1 MAGVHEDFGEKI
13 GGAKKDLW
21 KDRGLYADDLEA
33 MNEREAEKF
42 VKKDNVWK
50 KPDYAAML
58 EEGIPLGV
66 VYFIKKAR
74 DGLNASPQYYRMDD
88 TPEKRTAR
96 QKEYIK
102 TVRELQTVL
111 SDVRTVEDA
120 VRAYDRFFVDN
131 GYLEK
136 VQGWGSGIHYRATK
150 KGQDNPVITNK
161 LSNTMLIRSDEY
173 FERNFT
179 QKAKKEQFCVS
190 KEQKIPKGYAI
201 HFNDGKHTYSKN
213 EDWKPGT
220 YYVTKGYSILRTN
233 FETKEAALKWVQEL
247 AKGRNKN
254 GKIRFVPP
262 QLAHVKRTGPD
273 YRNGVEIT
281 GQHYLD
287 TFGFRGGEF
296 GNWMNQ
302 NDRQTSLNMGFEA
315 LKDLASALKISDK
328 DIAYQGTLAIAF
340 GARGSGNAAAHYEPL
355 RTVINLTKMHGAGS
369 LAHEWWHG
377 LDDYLGTKMGA
388 KGMLS
393 EQPRLYAPFQKLIDT
408 MKYKPET
415 PEQAAKRT
423 EAQTERTRKNA
434 ASWLDSSVLASLKR
448 YGNEEQMETYAVLR
462 EAFLSGEPGSVGQIS
477 AFKKNVTG
485 RVIPKSE
492 RERLEIFERMLSGMQ
507 AQEAPQIG
515 RTETDF
521 YRNSVRMGKECEKD
535 GGYWD
540 SNVEMTARAF
550 ACYIKDKLPYTS
562 DYLAGHA
569 DCALTLVS
577 GKDGEMEVLKAF
589 PVGEER
595 RAINAVFDEIIQD
608 LKREQLLTHADVT
621 LPLSVSELRE
631 AADGQLSMFGVGR
644 PSVMDQLA
652 ANRPADIKSP
662 AQTVSRKNH
671 EPEIEQEVNS
681 ILEENKDYHAYR
693 YGDHLTPGSELKIE
707 HSVVCEN
714 VDISTLITMG
724 TDSLEAMRQ
733 GSIDGEQKA
742 YEIVVAAAKQWEQ
755 QAAATQTINRALE
768 YLRTPEIEHTGNQW
782 KDTDNWRA
790 DQKISNRV
798 YQMTCS
804 IWEDTKYDRETK
816 QSIPVAWYVTW
827 EVRIHSPKQG
837 YGEKIAGQNQKR
849 YTDKNAAIKYLDGR
863 KKAYSHLFTEIS
875 PPIPKEYER
884 HFMVHGTLLPGYT
897 VEGLE
902 QTKTEHAA
910 AEVSEGGIFTPQNQE
925 KPSVLG

>member
-66 VYFIKKAR
+66 VYVLKKAR
-74 DGLNASPQYYRMDD
+74 DGLNASPQYYRTDD

-96 QKEYIK
+96 PKEYIK
-102 TVRELQTVL
+102 TVRELQAVL
-111 SDVRTVEDA
+111 SDVRTAEDA

-161 LSNTMLIRSDEY
+161 LSNTMLIRSAEY

-377 LDDYLGTKMGA
+377 LDDYLGTKMGT

-462 EAFLSGEPGSVGQIS
+462 EAFLSGEPGSVEQIS

-652 ANRPADIKSP
+652 ANRPADKKSP

-671 EPEIEQEVNS
+671 EPEI
-681 ILEENKDYHAYR
+681 
-693 YGDHLTPGSELKIE
+693 
-707 HSVVCEN
+707 
-714 VDISTLITMG
+714 
-724 TDSLEAMRQ
+724 
-733 GSIDGEQKA
+733 
-742 YEIVVAAAKQWEQ
+742 
-755 QAAATQTINRALE
+755 
-768 YLRTPEIEHTGNQW
+768 
-782 KDTDNWRA
+782 
-790 DQKISNRV
+790 
-798 YQMTCS
+798 
-804 IWEDTKYDRETK
+804 
-816 QSIPVAWYVTW
+816 
-827 EVRIHSPKQG
+827 
-837 YGEKIAGQNQKR
+837 
-849 YTDKNAAIKYLDGR
+849 
-863 KKAYSHLFTEIS
+863 
-875 PPIPKEYER
+875 
-884 HFMVHGTLLPGYT
+884 
-897 VEGLE
+897 
-902 QTKTEHAA
+902 
-910 AEVSEGGIFTPQNQE
+910 
-925 KPSVLG
+925 